1 VNGLLDSIGGPARY
15 YQTTLEPMQMLQ
27 AFRAGQPVVNHIFRP
42 QAQFMPQGL
51 PTYTPP
57 PVAAPVSPFSPLGQ
71 QVNVGGLRP
80 SGFGGGPGGDGAPGG
95 VGTDGGADGSGGAGG
110 GSK

>member
-1 VNGLLDSIGGPARY
+1 VNNLLDSIGGPARY

-57 PVAAPVSPFSPLGQ
+57 PVAAPVSPFAPLFGQ
-71 QVNVGGLRP
+71 PAANSGLRP
-80 SGFGGGPGGDGAPGG
+80 GFGGGPGGDGAPGG